1 MIRVIIERSIA
12 EGLEEPYEQA
22 IRRTIQQAV
31 QAPGFIS
38 GESLRDLN
46 KPNHRVVVST
56 WQSVAHWNAWESSD
70 PRKDQLGEL
79 SVMLEGGEKVTML
92 EPA

>member
-1 MIRVIIERSIA
+1 MIRVVIERAIA

-38 GESLRDLN
+38 GESLRDID
-46 KPNHRVVVST
+46 KPNHRVVFST
-56 WQSVAHWNAWESSD
+56 WQSVAHWNAWESSES
-70 PRKDQLGEL
+70 RREQLNEL
-79 SVMLEGGEKVTML
+79 SVMLETDEKVTIL